1 MQRTFC
7 WLAVTVCLSAAF
19 NVLEEPRL
27 EARADTRASQA
38 DADASLRD
46 YYSANGLLN
55 RGLYDLA
62 TAEYRKFLS
71 KHENHEKAP
80 VARYG
85 LAVSLFRMKQYDAAA
100 QELEPLHRRSQFEF
114 AAEVGTIL
122 GQCHLAKQRHAQ
134 AAEAFERVVRSHIDP
149 DLADDA
155 AAGLGEALYLNGRYD
170 DVVTVCR
177 AFVNRWADSPLR
189 ERVEFFASLAEMAQH
204 DYTAAADRFGGLLK
218 RYPTGPFAQQ
228 ASLLLAQCYHHDNA
242 IENAIRQYREVLEQ
256 TNSPCT
262 ADALFGLGT
271 LLEQKGE
278 YGEAGTTLDRLLE
291 ESPDNALSESARF
304 HRGRVW
310 FDQEHFERALELFKV
325 VADED
330 GDLEGRAA
338 YWMGK
343 CKLRMGDDGGAAE
356 QLEAAIDRFPESEL
370 IAEMYYDRAIALV
383 RDGELADA
391 VRALKAYRS
400 RFPEHA
406 LAPDALQLLAATEH
420 QRHRFT
426 QSEKFCQEFLEQ
438 YPSHELSPSV
448 AFFLAENGFLAET
461 YEEAA
466 ERYRR
471 FLAKHPDDPQVDK
484 ATFRLG
490 MALYRLQEYDDAG
503 PALLKVTD
511 GSDTRGRFR
520 PALLA
525 LGDIHFQHS
534 EWDQSEEYLRD
545 YLSSGLDVASADDA
559 LLKLGL
565 SRQRLGRIEDAIEV
579 YDQLI
584 DRFEQSPHRLQ
595 AMFERGQ
602 ALVALDRSDEA
613 VQAFEA
619 VLADGSDSR
628 FAPHALNHLAAI
640 ATQRDDFETASKLY
654 ARTADAA
661 SETEMAADAL
671 FQSGRTLMAA
681 QQFKAAEAAFDRFL
695 DKYGSHPL
703 APEARAQRAIALA
716 RQDRHAD
723 AVEAIEQVEQH
734 SSSDL
739 DPTLRAA
746 LTYEKAW
753 CLRELD
759 RTEDA
764 AKAYRRL
771 LEGKLTD
778 DLTVHA
784 VVELAGIEINEKR
797 FEEAAKVLWPLQRVI
812 EEDANAVAP
821 QLQEQGTY
829 RLALCEFELKH
840 HGQAAELFE
849 RFVERFPNSSLTA
862 SASYYCGEALFKLER
877 YERAVKHLTRASD
890 KSSDDALG
898 GPSLLRLG
906 EALAKLQSWTDSE
919 QAFTTYLDR
928 FGESPHAFQALFGVG
943 WAREHQKRYD
953 EAISSYRQVVAVHQ
967 GPTAARAQFQMGECL
982 FADKRYDEAVRAL
995 LKVDILY
1002 AYPEWSAAAL
1012 YEAGQCFEKLGKPVE
1027 ARMHFNQVIEK
1038 HKETR
1043 WAKLASRRLSET
1055 SATGLP
1061 GR

>member
-1 MQRTFC
+1 MQRTLR
-7 WLAVTVCLSAAF
+7 WLAVAVSLNAAI
-19 NVLEEPRL
+19 NTLA
-27 EARADTRASQA
+27 ARVDTRDAQT

-55 RGLYDLA
+55 RNLYELA
-62 TAEYRKFLS
+62 AAEYRKFLS
-71 KHENHEKAP
+71 KHEDHEKAP

-122 GQCHLAKQRHAQ
+122 GQCHLAQQRHAQ
-134 AAEAFERVVRSHIDP
+134 AAEAFESVVRSHIDH

-155 AAGLGEALYLNGRYD
+155 AAGLGEALYLDGRYD

-189 ERVEFFASLAEMAQH
+189 ERVEFFAGLAEMAQH
-204 DYTAAADRFGGLLK
+204 DYTAAADRFDGLLK

-228 ASLLLAQCYHHDNA
+228 SSLLLAQCYHHDNA
-242 IENAIRQYREVLEQ
+242 IENAIRQYRKVLEQ
-256 TNSPCT
+256 TDSPYT

-278 YGEAGTTLDRLLE
+278 YNEAGTVLDRLLE
-291 ESPDNALSESARF
+291 ESPNGTLSESARF
-304 HRGRVW
+304 HRARVW
-310 FDQEHFERALELFKV
+310 FDQGRFERALELFEA
-325 VADED
+325 VADGD
-330 GDLEGRAA
+330 GELQDRAA
-338 YWMGK
+338 YWTGK
-343 CKLRMGDDGGAAE
+343 CKLRMGDDEGAAE
-356 QLEAAIDRFPESEL
+356 QLSAAIERFPESEL

-383 RDGELADA
+383 RDGEPAEA

-400 RFPEHA
+400 RFPNHA

-420 QRHRFT
+420 QRNRFT
-426 QSEKFCQEFLEQ
+426 ESEQHCQEFLEQ
-438 YPSHELSPSV
+438 YAKHELSPSV
-448 AFFLAENGFLAET
+448 AFLLAENGFLAEQ

-471 FLAKHPDDPQVDK
+471 FLAEYPDDPQVDK

-490 MALYRLQEYDDAG
+490 MALYRVQEYDDAG
-503 PALLKVTD
+503 PALVKVAD
-511 GSDTRGRFR
+511 GADTTESFR
-520 PALLA
+520 PALLT
-525 LGDIHFQHS
+525 LGDIHFQRS
-534 EWDQSEEYLRD
+534 EWNQAGEYLGD

-565 SRQRLGRIEDAIEV
+565 SRQRLGRNEEAIEA

-595 AMFERGQ
+595 AVFERGQ

-613 VQAFEA
+613 VEAFEA
-619 VLADGSDSR
+619 VLADGGDSR
-628 FAPHALNHLAAI
+628 FAPHALRHLAAI
-640 ATQRDDFETASKLY
+640 ATQRDDFEGASKLY

-671 FQSGRTLMAA
+671 FQSGRMLMAA
-681 QQFKAAEAAFDRFL
+681 KQFKAAESAFDSFL
-695 DKYGSHPL
+695 EKYGSHSS

-716 RQDRHAD
+716 RQDRHTD
-723 AVEAIEQVEQH
+723 AVAAIEQVEQQ

-739 DPTLRAA
+739 DPELRAA

-753 CLRELD
+753 CLRELG
-759 RTEDA
+759 RTDDA
-764 AKAYRRL
+764 AKVYRRL
-771 LEGKLTD
+771 LEGELTD

-797 FEEAAKVLWPLQRVI
+797 FDEAAKVLWPLQRVLQ
-812 EEDANAVAP
+812 EDASAVAP

-829 RLALCEFELKH
+829 RLALCEFELER
-840 HGQAAELFE
+840 HGQAAELFAQ
-849 RFVERFPNSSLTA
+849 FLERFPSSSLAA

-890 KSSDDALG
+890 KSSDDAVR

-928 FGESPHAFQALFGVG
+928 FGDSPHAFQALFGVG
-943 WAREHQKRYD
+943 WAREHQKRYS
-953 EAISSYRQVVAVHQ
+953 EAISSYRQVTAVHQ
-967 GPTAARAQFQMGECL
+967 GPTAARAQFQIGECL

-1043 WAKLASRRLSET
+1043 WAQLASRRLSET